1 MLDVDLPTLCAQAN
15 TSDGV
20 RAVVLTGAGS
30 GFCSGADLQERFA
43 VLTAPQKPDIGRPL
57 GAFVMS
63 VASIWKPV
71 VAAING
77 AAAGGGL
84 ALALVADVR
93 IASRDAIFAAA
104 YARGGLV
111 PDAGMTY
118 TLPRL
123 IGPDNALR
131 FLLEGRKLAAE
142 EAAAIGLIDEVVEP
156 NELSARAQE
165 VALALSGAEAEVISE
180 TKRLMT
186 RVMLQELMEH
196 IEHESVAQWA
206 RIRNPSRNAGRVGPD
221 SK

>member
-1 MLDVDLPTLCAQAN
+1 
-15 TSDGV
+15 
-20 RAVVLTGAGS
+20 
-30 GFCSGADLQERFA
+30 
-43 VLTAPQKPDIGRPL
+43 
-57 GAFVMS
+57 MS
-63 VASIWKPV
+63 VASISKPV

-123 IGPDNALR
+123 IGRDKALR
-131 FLLEGRKLAAE
+131 FLLEGRKVAAD

-156 NELSARAQE
+156 NELSTRAQE
-165 VALALSGAEAEVISE
+165 IALAFSGPEAEVISE

-196 IEHESVAQWA
+196 IKHESVAQWA
-206 RIRNPSRNAGRVGPD
+206 RIRNPSRSADRVGPD